1 MLEDEFSDVLKK
13 AQRGTGLSA
22 DALATMTGIAAA
34 HVRAWSAGEGAPSE
48 NEARALGAALRMD
61 PGKFADAAAE
71 RWHPEAISL
80 ADVRHHPQ
88 APHPSNGYVF
98 FLAGGE
104 KAALVDPAGVA
115 ANLLRILREGKYG
128 LQYILIT
135 HKHADHCDA
144 TGEVARAFPEA
155 KIVMHKA
162 DVAAIGSLGAQALNV
177 SDGEDLPFGADVRV
191 RMLHTPGHTDG
202 SSSFVFRSTVFT
214 GDTLFA
220 GSVGGAYGDASTYE
234 DILGSVRTKLFA
246 LPDDTVIMPGHGPPS
261 KIGWEKAHNP
271 FFANEGASVTP

>member
-22 DALATMTGIAAA
+22 EALATITGITAAQL
-34 HVRAWSAGEGAPSE
+34 RAWSAGKGAPSE
-48 NEARALGAALRMD
+48 DEARAVGAALRMD
-61 PGKFADAAAE
+61 PGRFADAAAQ
-71 RWHPEAISL
+71 RWHPEDIAV

-98 FLAGGE
+98 FLDGGE
-104 KAALVDPAGVA
+104 KAALVDPAGVP
-115 ANLLRILREGKYG
+115 ANLLRILREGKYA

-144 TGEVARAFPEA
+144 TADVARAFPQA
-155 KIVMHKA
+155 KIVMHAA
-162 DVAAIGSLGAQALNV
+162 DVAAIGSLGARALKL
-177 SDGEDLPFGADVRV
+177 SDGDDLPFGQDVRV

-271 FFANEGASVTP
+271 FFAD